1 MRFFSSMLVK
11 MMHSDKKTLKAIHD
25 SIFAQ
30 DFSLDNTDVEQ
41 NQRNSAL
48 LRRINIWL
56 KKKSVKY
63 DQEKK

>member
-1 MRFFSSMLVK
+1 
-11 MMHSDKKTLKAIHD
+11 MMHSDKTTLKAIHD

-30 DFSLDNTDVEQ
+30 DFNLDNTDVEQ